1 MTSIKF
7 VRFIGNNKGKNDCMN
22 FTYRYIFFFT
32 ALDQDLMPVEGDW
45 IEEGHKTS
53 PITTQTQIITGIA
66 FYCVKL
72 RMWIDHVLFAYQ
84 TCQIKNKSFEI
95 LEQPDVL
102 VQDIESSLITQNN
115 SKTLGIVLADQRCD
129 FNYR

>member
-1 MTSIKF
+1 
-7 VRFIGNNKGKNDCMN
+7 
-22 FTYRYIFFFT
+22 
-32 ALDQDLMPVEGDW
+32 
-45 IEEGHKTS
+45 
-53 PITTQTQIITGIA
+53 
-66 FYCVKL
+66 
-72 RMWIDHVLFAYQ
+72 MWIDHVLFAYQ